1 MLPVIIS
8 LFLIPVLSGCLLL
21 VLPWKMSRLLVI
33 FSAILISAASVYL
46 FIRQDV
52 PVEVL
57 VPGYIDKVVAGADI
71 LLLIFFGWIAFR
83 MKSTITAVLSL
94 VQLGVLSYLLQEKAE
109 NHGMQLS
116 IDMLSVF
123 MFLLINVVSGIIL
136 VYAGRYI
143 NEEPCTVKRKK
154 YFLAIMFGFI
164 SVMNLLVCANDL
176 EYFYLFFE
184 LTTLASFLLIRFR
197 QHKDAESN
205 ALTALWMNQV
215 GGLAILAA
223 IFLII
228 HNGYGYPGFNHLL
241 AHANSPGILA
251 PVALLCVAAL
261 VKGAQMPFSNWLLG
275 AMVAPTPVS
284 ALLHSST
291 MVKIAPFIIL
301 RLSPVLHDSP
311 VAMVLSAFT
320 GFVFV
325 VAAISALAQDNF
337 KRILAYSTI
346 SLLALM
352 IMMAAIGSQTA
363 IMASLILVLFHGIS
377 KSMLFLNAGILEKVF
392 HMKHASEMDKLGET
406 GPFTSFVITIGFMSL
421 LLPPFGAF
429 IGKWM
434 SIESLG
440 TFSGKG
446 KLFSLLAVA
455 AIACGGAVLSLLYLK
470 VMGVLIARSG
480 TRDTVPVEKTGP
492 VYTQTIYMLLLLL
505 FSSFLG
511 FPYLVHALF
520 APVVTGLS
528 RITINVVFEGLTMY
542 VGNMEMNMIPMLVAF
557 FLFPIA
563 ILVSMFI
570 RFNQVDRVKEY
581 ACGEKVD
588 YSFSSF
594 YFSIDRA
601 TPYFSV
607 IAILFYIALVVM
619 AFV

>member
-8 LFLIPVLSGCLLL
+8 LFLIPVISGCLLL
-21 VLPWKMSRLLVI
+21 VLPWKLSKPLVV
-33 FSAILISAASVYL
+33 FSTLLISAASVYL
-46 FIRQDV
+46 FIRQHV
-52 PVEVL
+52 PIEL
-57 VPGYIDKVVAGADI
+57 PVPGYIDKVVAVADI
-71 LLLIFFGWIAFR
+71 LLLVFFGWIAFR
-83 MKSTITAVLSL
+83 MKSAITVVLSL
-94 VQLGVLSYLLQEKAE
+94 VQLVIFIYLLNEKDA
-109 NHGMQLS
+109 NHGMQFS

-123 MFLLINVVSGIIL
+123 MFLLINVISGVIL
-136 VYAGRYI
+136 VYACRYI
-143 NEEPCTVKRKK
+143 NEEPCSVMRKK

-184 LTTLASFLLIRFR
+184 LTTLTSFLLIRFR
-197 QHKDAESN
+197 QDKDSESN

-228 HNGYGYPGFNHLL
+228 HNGYGYPGFSNLIVN
-241 AHANSPGILA
+241 ADSQGMLA

-311 VAMVLSAFT
+311 VAMVLSALS

-325 VAAISALAQDNF
+325 IAAINALAQDHF

-352 IMMAAIGSQTA
+352 IMMAAIGSSTA

-392 HMKHASEMDKLGET
+392 HMKHASEMDRLGET
-406 GPFTSFVITIGFMSL
+406 GPFTSFAISIGFMSL

-429 IGKWM
+429 IGKWL

-440 TFSGKG
+440 NLPGKG

-455 AIACGGAVLSLLYLK
+455 AIAFGGAVLSLLYFK
-470 VMGVLIARSG
+470 VMGVLIARNGSSE
-480 TRDTVPVEKTGP
+480 TVRVEKTGP
-492 VYTQTIYMLLLLL
+492 VYTQTIYILLALL
-505 FSSFLG
+505 FTALLG
-511 FPYLVHALF
+511 FPFLVNGLF
-520 APVVTGLS
+520 APVVSGLS
-528 RITINVVFEGLTMY
+528 GISIKAAFVGLTMQI
-542 VGNMEMNMIPMLVAF
+542 GDMQMNMLPMLVAF
-557 FLFPIA
+557 FLFPMA
-563 ILVSMFI
+563 IIVSMFI
-570 RFNQVDRVKEY
+570 RFKQADRVKEY
-581 ACGEKVD
+581 ACGEKVN

-594 YFSIDRA
+594 YFSTDRA
-601 TPYFSV
+601 APYFSV
-607 IAILFYIALVVM
+607 IATLFYIALVLM
-619 AFV
+619 AFI